1 MSVSSLQRFLDRPL
15 SLRARLVVLA
25 GVVVLAAGA
34 FLPLWRIQLVA
45 PQYAEGLTLE
55 IYAHSI
61 EAGNDGQDLQEINTL
76 NHYIGMKPIHEADFV
91 EMQWI
96 PFAIGVFALLGL
108 RAVAIGRIGSLV
120 DLGVLFSYFAIF
132 SLGAFAY
139 RLYTYGHD
147 LDPSAPMTIE
157 PFMPVLVGRQ
167 QIANFVQTSAPLSGS
182 ICLALFLPTLVG
194 AIWLTVREDP

>member
-15 SLRARLVVLA
+15 SLRARLVVFV

-34 FLPLWRIQLVA
+34 FLPLWRIQLIA

-61 EAGNDGQDLQEINTL
+61 EAGNDGQDLEEINTL

-167 QIANFVQTSAPLSGS
+167 QIANFVQTSVPLSGS

>member
-1 MSVSSLQRFLDRPL
+1 
-15 SLRARLVVLA
+15 
-25 GVVVLAAGA
+25 
-34 FLPLWRIQLVA
+34 
-45 PQYAEGLTLE
+45 
-55 IYAHSI
+55 
-61 EAGNDGQDLQEINTL
+61 
-76 NHYIGMKPIHEADFV
+76 
-91 EMQWI
+91 
-96 PFAIGVFALLGL
+96 AIGVFALLGL

-167 QIANFVQTSAPLSGS
+167 QIANFVQTSVPLSGS
-182 ICLALFLPTLVG
+182 ICLALFLPMLVG
-194 AIWLTVREDP
+194 AIWLTVREDT

>member
-15 SLRARLVVLA
+15 SLRARLVVFV

-34 FLPLWRIQLVA
+34 FLPLWRIQLIA

-167 QIANFVQTSAPLSGS
+167 QIANFVQTSVPLSGS
-182 ICLALFLPTLVG
+182 ICLALFLPMLVG
-194 AIWLTVREDP
+194 AIWLTVREDT

>member
-167 QIANFVQTSAPLSGS
+167 QIANFVQTSVPLSGS
-182 ICLALFLPTLVG
+182 ICLALFLPMLVG
-194 AIWLTVREDP
+194 AIWLTVREDT

>member
-15 SLRARLVVLA
+15 SLRARLVVFV

-61 EAGNDGQDLQEINTL
+61 EAGNDGQDLEEINTL

-167 QIANFVQTSAPLSGS
+167 QIANFVQTSVPLSGS
-182 ICLALFLPTLVG
+182 ICLALFLPMLVG
-194 AIWLTVREDP
+194 AIWLTVREDT

>member
-15 SLRARLVVLA
+15 SLRARLVVFV

-120 DLGVLFSYFAIF
+120 DLGVLFSYFAI
-132 SLGAFAY
+132 
-139 RLYTYGHD
+139 
-147 LDPSAPMTIE
+147 
-157 PFMPVLVGRQ
+157 
-167 QIANFVQTSAPLSGS
+167 
-182 ICLALFLPTLVG
+182 
-194 AIWLTVREDP
+194 